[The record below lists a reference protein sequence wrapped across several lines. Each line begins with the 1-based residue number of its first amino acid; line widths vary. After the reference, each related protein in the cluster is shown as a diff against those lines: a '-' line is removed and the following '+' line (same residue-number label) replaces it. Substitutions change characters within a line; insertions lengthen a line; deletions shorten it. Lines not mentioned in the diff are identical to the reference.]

1 VRRRTLIW
9 AGAAALVAG
18 AAMAAAIIPAAL
30 TAAVANPDRPAAD
43 TARDEARKPAEVMA
57 FAGIRPGQKVLELI
71 PGGGYFTRLLS
82 GAVGPRGHVTEGIP
96 QLPGAPDVRARP
108 NGVAVDPHFTNV
120 TEISMTDEA
129 LSQVHRVDVV
139 WTSQNYHDLH
149 LDRFHLDVAGLDR
162 KIYAALKPGG
172 VFFIEDHAAAPGSGL
187 RDVNTLHRIDEA
199 AVIAEVESVGFRLE
213 AKSDL
218 LRNPADD
225 HTLKVYD
232 PAIRGHTDQMLLRFR
247 KPK

>member
-1 VRRRTLIW
+1 
-9 AGAAALVAG
+9 
-18 AAMAAAIIPAAL
+18 
-30 TAAVANPDRPAAD
+30 
-43 TARDEARKPAEVMA
+43 MA

-82 GAVGPRGHVTEGIP
+82 GAVGPRGHVTQAIP
-96 QLPGAPDVRARP
+96 QLTGASDVRRTSS
-108 NGVAVDPHFTNV
+108 GVAGDAHFANV
-120 TEISMTDEA
+120 TEIGMSDES
-129 LSQVHRVDVV
+129 LSQVRNVDLV

-149 LDRFHLDVAGLDR
+149 LDRFHLDVPGLDR

-172 VFFIEDHAAAPGSGL
+172 VFFVEDHAAAPGSGL

-213 AKSDL
+213 AKSDV

-225 HTLKVYD
+225 HTLKVFD